1 MALKNQ
7 DYFSEKYEKIEQAVL
22 AAHSM
27 GSFAVGIMAHYNV
40 HFACEFSCVEVDVKT
55 GKLSVSQLADTDS
68 YSPGCKIIYKNRYVL
83 WHDSKCVNDMYIINC
98 RYLNDKNLGRP
109 ATEQEK
115 MISGMNC
122 NARAITEC
130 QLYDDH
136 DWSYILRDKINT
148 AVRMYNEIRDLQ
160 QFQKN

>member
-1 MALKNQ
+1 MRGRRIHAWAIHLQGKDSVMALKNQ

-83 WHDSKCVNDMYIINC
+83 CWCY
-98 RYLNDKNLGRP
+98 
-109 ATEQEK
+109 
-115 MISGMNC
+115 
-122 NARAITEC
+122 
-130 QLYDDH
+130 QLVASEHLSLD
-136 DWSYILRDKINT
+136 
-148 AVRMYNEIRDLQ
+148 EICIKAHKFSER
-160 QFQKN
+160 